1 MTTRNI
7 FVVLLAFS
15 ACLPAWAQDEEPA
28 TDTQT
33 DPVSARPVDRER
45 PDLLE
50 GASGVIEAIGEMEE
64 FLNEQSAHE
73 EKLDGEPITLN
84 PRRCVELALSQNP
97 QGRVADAEVDASAA
111 RVGQARSGFLPQL
124 SASTAF
130 THTEFNQKDF
140 TDIIGGGLGGL
151 GGGGIGGGGMG
162 GGGGPLSFIFSLLGS
177 SAVGDLGFEPAD
189 TFRVDQFTL
198 TQALYAGGQLRAALE
213 ASRYLQQSEEWRR
226 ESTLQQIEFDAKQAF
241 FDALATQ
248 ALVRVAEA
256 SIATFERQLYDAEQM
271 FNVGRLSEF
280 EVLRSRTE
288 LSVRQAGL
296 VEARNGERLA
306 MANLRRVLAIPQD
319 TPIVLEPQMEWL
331 PFTLN
336 PNELVAFA
344 DEHSPALLALD
355 EAILA
360 AEQDVRRVKG
370 QFKPRVGANV
380 QFQNAHKG
388 GFTQPDGWT
397 FSLGAE
403 LDIYQGGRRKY
414 EVLEA
419 RSRRESVEGQRED
432 LRYVIELGVKQAV
445 IQIRDSMARIQRE
458 MKTLGFSRRGLK
470 LAELRFS
477 EGLSTTS
484 QTLDAELAVT
494 NAETALVRALRDYA
508 VANSAL
514 ERAIGRSWR
523 DDVKPLPT
531 TEEKP
536 KPEYRP

>member
-1 MTTRNI
+1 MMIRITKITS
-7 FVVLLAFS
+7 LLLIVGF
-15 ACLPAWAQDEEPA
+15 PAIAQEA
-28 TDTQT
+28 
-33 DPVSARPVDRER
+33 DPVSGPESSTETARPADRER

-64 FLNEQSAHE
+64 FLNQQSAEE
-73 EKLDGEPITLN
+73 EKLAGEPVTLN
-84 PRRCVELALSQNP
+84 PRRCVELALDQNP
-97 QGRVADAEVDASAA
+97 QGKVADAEVDASAA
-111 RVGQARSGFLPQL
+111 RVGQAKSGFLPQL
-124 SASTAF
+124 SASTSF
-130 THTEFNQKDF
+130 THTKFNQKDF
-140 TDIIGGGLGGL
+140 TDIVGGGLGGL
-151 GGGGIGGGGMG
+151 GGGGGGGGLGG
-162 GGGGPLSFIFSLLGS
+162 GGGGPLSFVFSLLGS
-177 SAVGDLGFEPAD
+177 SAIGDLGFEPAD
-189 TFRVDQFTL
+189 TFRLDQITL
-198 TQALYAGGQLRAALE
+198 TQALYAGGQLRAGLE

-256 SIATFERQLYDAEQM
+256 SISTFDRQLYDAEQM
-271 FNVGRLSEF
+271 FNVGRMSEY
-280 EVLRSRTE
+280 EVLASRTE

-296 VEARNGERLA
+296 VEARNAERLA
-306 MANLRRVLAIPQD
+306 MANLRRVLALPQD
-319 TPIVLEPQMEWL
+319 TPVILEPQLEWL
-331 PFTLN
+331 PISLN
-336 PNELVAFA
+336 PNELVVFA
-344 DEHSPALLALD
+344 DSHSPALLALD
-355 EAILA
+355 EAIMA
-360 AEQDVRRVKG
+360 AEQDIRRTKG
-370 QFKPRVGANV
+370 QYKPRVGANI

-403 LDIYQGGRRKY
+403 LDLFTGGRRKY
-414 EVLEA
+414 EVREA

-458 MKTLGFSRRGLK
+458 MTTLGFARRGLS
-470 LAELRFS
+470 LAEIRFS
-477 EGLSTTS
+477 EGLGTTS

-508 VANSAL
+508 VANAAL

-523 DDVKPLPT
+523 EDVKPLPT
-531 TEEKP
+531 GEKP

>member
-1 MTTRNI
+1 M
-7 FVVLLAFS
+7 
-15 ACLPAWAQDEEPA
+15 CLNGWAQDEAA
-28 TDTQT
+28 TPDPET
-33 DPVSARPVDRER
+33 DKISERPVDRER
-45 PDLLE
+45 PNLLE
-50 GASGVIEAIGEMEE
+50 GASGVIDAIGEMED
-64 FLNEQSAHE
+64 FLNEQSAQE
-73 EKLDGEPITLN
+73 EKLEGEPIALN
-84 PRRCVELALSQNP
+84 PRRCVELALAQNP

-111 RVGQARSGFLPQL
+111 RVGQAKSGFLPQL

-130 THTEFNQKDF
+130 THTDFNQKDF
-140 TDIIGGGLGGL
+140 TDIVGGGLGGI
-151 GGGGIGGGGMG
+151 GGGGIGGGGGLGG

-177 SAVGDLGFEPAD
+177 RAVGDLGFEPAD

-296 VEARNGERLA
+296 VEARNAERLA

-319 TPIVLEPQMEWL
+319 TPIVLEPQLEWL

-336 PNELVAFA
+336 PNELVAYA

-360 AEQDVRRVKG
+360 AEQDVRRTKG
-370 QFKPRVGANV
+370 QFKPRVGANI
-380 QFQNAHKG
+380 QYQNAHKG

-531 TEEKP
+531 GEKP

>member
-1 MTTRNI
+1 MMKRITPI
-7 FVVLLAFS
+7 LLLLFLAPI
-15 ACLPAWAQDEEPA
+15 PAIAQDAEATPEPEVA
-28 TDTQT
+28 DE
-33 DPVSARPVDRER
+33 SARPADRER

-50 GASGVIEAIGEMEE
+50 GASGVIEAITKMED
-64 FLNEQSAHE
+64 FLDDQSAE
-73 EKLDGEPITLN
+73 EERLAGDPVTLN
-84 PRRCVELALSQNP
+84 PRRCVELALAQNP
-97 QGRVADAEVDASAA
+97 QGKVADAEVDASVA
-111 RVGQARSGFLPQL
+111 RVGQAKSGFLPQL
-124 SASTAF
+124 SASTSLS
-130 THTEFNQKDF
+130 HTKFNQKDF
-140 TDIIGGGLGGL
+140 TDILGGGLGGL
-151 GGGGIGGGGMG
+151 GGGGGGGLGGG
-162 GGGGPLSFIFSLLGS
+162 GGGGPLSFLFSLLGG

-189 TFRVDQFTL
+189 TFRLDQITL

-256 SIATFERQLYDAEQM
+256 SVATFERQLYDAEQM
-271 FNVGRLSEF
+271 FNVGRMSEF

-288 LSVRQAGL
+288 LSARRAGQ
-296 VEARNGERLA
+296 VEARNADRLA
-306 MANLRRVLAIPQD
+306 KANLRRVLALPQQ
-319 TPIVLEPQMEWL
+319 TPINLEAQMEWL
-331 PFTLN
+331 PITLN
-336 PNELVAFA
+336 PNELVVFA
-344 DEHSPALLALD
+344 DGHSPALLALD
-355 EAILA
+355 EAIMA
-360 AEQDVRRVKG
+360 AEQDVRRTKG
-370 QFKPRVGANV
+370 QFKPRVGANI

-414 EVLEA
+414 EVREA
-419 RSRRESVEGQRED
+419 RARQESVEGQRED

-445 IQIRDSMARIQRE
+445 IQIRDAMARIKRE
-458 MKTLGFSRRGLK
+458 TETLGFSRRGLS

-477 EGLSTTS
+477 EGLGTTS

-508 VANSAL
+508 VANAAL

-523 DDVKPLPT
+523 DDVKPLRVV
-531 TEEKP
+531 EEF